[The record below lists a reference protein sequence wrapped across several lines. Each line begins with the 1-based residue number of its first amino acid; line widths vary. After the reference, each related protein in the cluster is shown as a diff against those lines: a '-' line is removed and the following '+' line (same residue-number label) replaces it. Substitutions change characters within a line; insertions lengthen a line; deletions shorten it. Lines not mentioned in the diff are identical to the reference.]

1 MSTTYAQRQTTA
13 QKKDASSASSV
24 LDNSSQSESLQRKA
38 DMANNATQRAEAP
51 RPNNTGMPDNLK
63 SGIESLSGFS
73 MDDVRVHYNS
83 SKPAT
88 VQALAYTQGTDIH
101 VAPGQEKHLPHEAWH
116 VAQQMAGRVSPTTNI
131 NGMPVNDN
139 AALEHEADVMGENAV
154 GQRVEKVDVS
164 NRKCNYNS
172 GNTCQMLRV
181 INAYANLQP
190 KNLEIASEMKK
201 NTDDLRK
208 KYEDKAYRLLV
219 LYMSIKDDSP
229 LKAFFQYNL
238 ARYVPHLDASSDY
251 QSIREEI
258 KKRINEEVLSTEMP
272 FLEKNEDL
280 VINGHGNGVFFA
292 GSTADSLA
300 EKVLPLLPNG
310 YFGEIYLEG
319 CCSGKKNENGEMFIE
334 KFYDSLIDKGEK
346 QVPPKVL
353 NPSIKGNK
361 DLSSPTR
368 NGVYVFAGEKIKST
382 KVSLLKNGLFWYC
395 RGKTAKSHLTPNPLS
410 KKIMVRVPWE
420 SLEVKPQN
428 IRMLPLNV
436 IAQLPL
442 DVIAQLPLDVITQ
455 LPLNVIAQLRPNVI
469 AQLSP
474 DVRSRLPQFD
484 ELPPSLDAIAQLPPN
499 EIAKLPLDVIT
510 QLPLD
515 VIAQLPLND
524 IAKLPWEF
532 LRSDKAIEK
541 LKPLLKQIFL
551 GRKEEN
557 DKFIIP
563 SEFIDRIPPV
573 IRTFFLAEFSN
584 PVDKVIKVDKSEFH
598 SMLEKLS
605 KLYMAHLLREEH
617 IRMVPLPSSTA
628 SGPSELPNVNIEIPI
643 PLHVIKYMRDNELVE
658 YLNFIENLPEKLRK
672 QIEDSLCEIDCM
684 GMDEDKLLAELG
696 EPDASSSASSDSESE
711 ALNAS
716 SSASPDSESEALN
729 ASSSASL
736 D

>member
-1 MSTTYAQRQTTA
+1 MQTTYIKKNNTTQRTA
-13 QKKDASSASSV
+13 ENSASSV
-24 LDNSSQSESLQRKA
+24 LDSSSQSDCLQRKA
-38 DMANNATQRAEAP
+38 DMANNAAQRVEAP

-63 SGIESLSGFS
+63 TGIESLSGFS
-73 MDDVRVHYNS
+73 MDNVRVHYNS

-101 VAPGQEKHLPHEAWH
+101 VAPGQEKCLPHEAWH
-116 VAQQMAGRVSPTTNI
+116 VAQQMSGRVSPTTNI

-139 AALEHEADVMGENAV
+139 AALEHEADVMGEKAV

-164 NRKCNYNS
+164 NSKCNYNS

-181 INAYANLQP
+181 INAYANLEP
-190 KNLEIASEMKK
+190 KNLEIASEMQK

-208 KYEDKAYRLLV
+208 KYEDKAYRLLE

-229 LKAFFQYNL
+229 LKAFFKYNL
-238 ARYVPHLDASSDY
+238 ARYVPHLDAFSDY

-280 VINGHGNGVFFA
+280 VINGHGNVVFFA

-334 KFYDSLIDKGEK
+334 RFYDSLIDKGEK

-382 KVSLLKNGLFWYC
+382 KVSLKKGLFWYC

-410 KKIMVRVPWE
+410 KKIMVRVPWK
-420 SLEVKPQN
+420 SLEVGPQN
-428 IRMLPLNV
+428 IHKLPLNVIAQLPPNVIAQLPPNEIAQLPLNV

-442 DVIAQLPLDVITQ
+442 NVITQ
-455 LPLNVIAQLRPNVI
+455 LPPNVIAQLRPNVI

-484 ELPPSLDAIAQLPPN
+484 EPPPSLDAIAQLPPN
-499 EIAKLPLDVIT
+499 EIAKLPLDVVA
-510 QLPLD
+510 QLPLN
-515 VIAQLPLND
+515 VIAQLPLNV
-524 IAKLPWEF
+524 IAELPWTF
-532 LRSDKAIEK
+532 LRSHIDIDIDD
-541 LKPLLKQIFL
+541 LKYFLEEIFL
-551 GRKEEN
+551 GKKEEN

-563 SEFIDRIPPV
+563 SEFIDRIPSV
-573 IRTFFLAEFSN
+573 ISTFFLAKFSKNCFDEHNN
-584 PVDKVIKVDKSEFH
+584 PVDKVIKVDKLEFRF
-598 SMLEKLS
+598 MLKELS

-628 SGPSELPNVNIEIPI
+628 SGSSELPNVNIEIPI
-643 PLHVIKYMRDNELVE
+643 PLHVFKYMRDENYSE
-658 YLNFIENLPEKLRK
+658 YIKLPEELLE
-672 QIEDSLCEIDCM
+672 QIEMSLFEIGYKD
-684 GMDEDKLLAELG
+684 MDEDELLAELG
-696 EPDASSSASSDSESE
+696 EQNASSSASSD
-711 ALNAS
+711 
-716 SSASPDSESEALN
+716 
-729 ASSSASL
+729 
-736 D
+736 